1 LDTPPLRAIS
11 DDTSVRPRAER
22 SSVIR

>member
-1 LDTPPLRAIS
+1 LDTPPLRALN
-11 DDTSVRPRAER
+11 DETSVRPRAER